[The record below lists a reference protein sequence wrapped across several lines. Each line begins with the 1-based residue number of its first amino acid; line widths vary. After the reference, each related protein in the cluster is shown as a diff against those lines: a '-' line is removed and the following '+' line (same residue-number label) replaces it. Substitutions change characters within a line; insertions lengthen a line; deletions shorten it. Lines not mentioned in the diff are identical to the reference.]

1 MPESAEGER
10 LHVVLARAGI
20 GSRRACEVLIRQGRV
35 EVNGETVTRLGT
47 RVGPDD
53 RIDVSGRRV
62 RTQGQETTWLML
74 NKPRGVVST
83 VSDPEGRRTIMEF
96 VAGANVRLYP
106 VGRLDYHS
114 EGLLLLTNDGP
125 LTHALTH
132 PTGGIERTYLAR
144 IKGSLDAEE
153 RERLR
158 RGLVLDGRKT
168 GPILATQLRRAPRS
182 ESATWVQVVV
192 TEGRYHLVRDALMR
206 VGHPVSRL
214 RRVAFGPLKLGKL
227 PVGSVRVLKPAEIAA
242 LRAAAARASGAPRDA
257 RKPRRPPPG
266 PGRAR
271 DHAGGS
277 RQNA

>member
-1 MPESAEGER
+1 MPETQEGER
-10 LHVVLARAGI
+10 LHVVLARAGV

-35 EVNGETVTRLGT
+35 SVNGEVVTRLGT
-47 RVGPDD
+47 KVSPEDS
-53 RIDVSGRRV
+53 IAVSGKRLRA
-62 RTQGQETTWLML
+62 QGQETAWLML

-83 VSDPEGRRTIMEF
+83 VSDPQGRRTIMDF

-114 EGLLLLTNDGP
+114 EGLMLLTNDGP

-132 PTGGIERTYLAR
+132 PAGGIPRTYLAR
-144 IKGSLDAEE
+144 IKGSLGPEE
-153 RERLR
+153 RERLQ
-158 RGLVLDGRKT
+158 RGLVLDGRRT
-168 GPILATQLRRAPRS
+168 GPILATQMRRAPRS

-214 RRVAFGPLKLGKL
+214 RRVAFGPLKLGRL
-227 PVGSVRVLKPAEIAA
+227 PVGTVRALRPAEIAA
-242 LRAAAARASGAPRDA
+242 LRAAAARGGGGPRD
-257 RKPRRPPPG
+257 PRQRGRSATGSPRAKGDVVG
-266 PGRAR
+266 P
-271 DHAGGS
+271 